1 MRTPQNIE
9 DGFAPILSRDSRART
24 IITSRFAWQS
34 SNGRECRF
42 TYEALSVATA
52 VATLKIV
59 GTGRWPDQIS
69 APTGAGKTSVIDIH
83 VYLNALAGESQGN
96 PEYDSDLTRRLNAVP
111 RRLAL
116 LAPRRGLVDDQS
128 DISTMIQEKVHTG
141 VSPVMTRVREG
152 LLTRAGAAVLGE
164 TTAPLLAF
172 VTPCEVE

>member
-9 DGFAPILSRDSRART
+9 DDFAQFYQEIHGQEQSSPHDSPGEAQMVESVDSRT
-24 IITSRFAWQS
+24 KPYPWQLRLL
-34 SNGRECRF
+34 RE
-42 TYEALSVATA
+42 
-52 VATLKIV
+52 IV

-152 LLTRAGAAVLGE
+152 LLTRAGAAVL
-164 TTAPLLAF
+164 
-172 VTPCEVE
+172 